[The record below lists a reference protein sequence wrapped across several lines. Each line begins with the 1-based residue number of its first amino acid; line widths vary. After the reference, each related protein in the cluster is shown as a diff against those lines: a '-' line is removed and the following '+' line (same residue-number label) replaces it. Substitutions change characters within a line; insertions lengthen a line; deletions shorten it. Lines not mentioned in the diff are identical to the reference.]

1 MHIITFLLLSWLRLR
16 LRPLHPQC
24 YMGDLL
30 QEVTPAK
37 GTYNHR
43 DGMTLEEAYEE
54 YYGPS
59 YSPKPFLDAV
69 SKLVDAVGE
78 VDSGLMGADP
88 RQVDGS

>member
-1 MHIITFLLLSWLRLR
+1 MC
-16 LRPLHPQC
+16 PLF
-24 YMGDLL
+24 

-54 YYGPS
+54 YYGS
-59 YSPKPFLDAV
+59 AYSPKPFLDAV
-69 SKLVDAVGE
+69 SKLVDAVAE

-88 RQVDGS
+88 RQVHGSSRERSYLDCLIVIFVV